1 MRWGCCGDLE
11 RLETIEAAG
20 YEFIESPVRVLCV
33 DEPPPAA
40 DRYCDAIRSSSL
52 TVEALNVFLPGTLPI
67 IGPDVN
73 NDSLR
78 KHVDTIISRISGLG
92 TEIIVLGSGGARMI
106 PEGWDRSTARDQLLA
121 FCNLAADIAG
131 PAGITIVIEPLCSDA
146 CNYILTVSEAH
157 ALSDASER
165 QEIGTLADLY
175 HMHTNGDPLTE
186 LAGVRA
192 DLKHVHLPV
201 PNIDGLIQHDTDFD
215 HHGYLTALKKFDYT
229 GRISVEDNGG
239 RFGDFDNEAE
249 TVLSYLREMWE
260 SI

>member
-40 DRYCDAIRSSSL
+40 DRYRDAIRSSSL

-146 CNYILTVSEAH
+146 CNYILTVSEALYDESGTFLGV
-157 ALSDASER
+157 ANVD
-165 QEIGTLADLY
+165 IGFLY
-175 HMHTNGDPLTE
+175 LIDELLDPRLQGIQGIQVLIVDELGDE
-186 LAGVRA
+186 LGGGIGVDSR
-192 DLKHVHLPV
+192 
-201 PNIDGLIQHDTDFD
+201 
-215 HHGYLTALKKFDYT
+215 
-229 GRISVEDNGG
+229 S
-239 RFGDFDNEAE
+239 
-249 TVLSYLREMWE
+249 S
-260 SI
+260 